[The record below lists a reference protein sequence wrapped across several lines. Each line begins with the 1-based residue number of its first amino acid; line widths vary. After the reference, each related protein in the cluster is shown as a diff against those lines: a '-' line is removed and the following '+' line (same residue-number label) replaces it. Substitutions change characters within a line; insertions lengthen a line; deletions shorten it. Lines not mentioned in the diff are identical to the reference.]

1 MTQFSKNEKYAIITM
16 LSQIMN
22 ADGIIHP
29 KEEKYMNHV
38 YVKFGITIG
47 DLENMTNMDEIQAMA
62 IVNDMQSTQKQY
74 VKNLFMSMAKADGV
88 VHPLETIIIEKL

>member
-1 MTQFSKNEKYAIITM
+1 
-16 LSQIMN
+16 
-22 ADGIIHP
+22 
-29 KEEKYMNHV
+29 MNHV

-74 VKNLFMSMAKADGV
+74 VKNLF
-88 VHPLETIIIEKL
+88 L